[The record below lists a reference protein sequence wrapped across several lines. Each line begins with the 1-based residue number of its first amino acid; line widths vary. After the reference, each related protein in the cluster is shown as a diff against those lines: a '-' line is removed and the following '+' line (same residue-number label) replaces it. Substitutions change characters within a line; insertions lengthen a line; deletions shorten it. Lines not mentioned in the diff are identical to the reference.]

1 MSLYIVKRL
10 GQAVVALFFV
20 CLLVFMLIR
29 MAPGDPAELMS
40 PETASEEQIQALRVR
55 LGLDRPLAV
64 QFWRFLKDLA
74 QLNLG
79 TSFFYHKPVAEIIWL
94 HFPRTALLGGL
105 SLFFSLA
112 IGIPLGIIAAVK
124 EGRLADFVSMGL
136 AVIGQ
141 SVPVF
146 WLGLMLVLF
155 FSIKLNW
162 LPTSGT
168 GNWKHL
174 ILPVATLSAFTM
186 ALVSRLVRSGMLDIL
201 GEDYIRTARAKGLA
215 ETLVILRHGFS
226 NLMIPVITVVG
237 VSVGLLLAGSVVTE
251 SVFAWPGIGLMIM
264 TAVSARDYP
273 VIQASALF
281 VALIV
286 ISANLIVDLLYV
298 YLDPRIRLQ

>member
-1 MSLYIVKRL
+1 MIRYIVSRL

-20 CLLVFMLIR
+20 CLLVFLLIR
-29 MAPGDPAELMS
+29 AAPGDPAEMMS
-40 PETASEEQIQALRVR
+40 PETASAEQIQALRIR
-55 LGLDRPLAV
+55 LGLDRPLPI
-64 QFWRFLKDLA
+64 QFWRFLRDLA
-74 QLNLG
+74 DLNLG
-79 TSFFYHKPVAEIIWL
+79 ISFFYHKPVAQIIRL

-105 SLFFSLA
+105 SLLLSLA

-124 EGRLADFVSMGL
+124 EGRMADFVSMGL

-168 GNWKHL
+168 GGWQHL

-215 ETLVILRHGFS
+215 ESLVILRHGFR
-226 NLMIPVITVVG
+226 NLMIPVVTVVG
-237 VSVGLLLAGSVVTE
+237 VSVGILLAGSVVTE
-251 SVFAWPGIGLMIM
+251 SVFAWPGLGLMIM

-281 VALIV
+281 VAFIV
-286 ISANLIVDLLYV
+286 ICANLIVDILYV

>member
-1 MSLYIVKRL
+1 MILYVVQRL
-10 GQAVVALFFV
+10 GQAVISMFV
-20 CLLVFMLIR
+20 VSLVVFMLIR

-40 PETASEEQIQALRVR
+40 AETASEAEIQALRIQ
-55 LGLDRPLAV
+55 LGLNRPLPV
-64 QFWRFLKDLA
+64 QFSRFLKDLVN
-74 QLNLG
+74 LNLG
-79 TSFFYHKPVAEIIWL
+79 TSFFYQKPVAEIIWL
-94 HFPRTALLGGL
+94 HFPRTALLAGV
-105 SLFFSLA
+105 SLLLSLA
-112 IGIPLGIIAAVK
+112 IGIPLGIIAAVR

-146 WLGLMLVLF
+146 WLGLMFVLF

-168 GNWKHL
+168 GSWQHL
-174 ILPVATLSAFTM
+174 VLPVVTLSAFTM

-215 ETLVILRHGFS
+215 ESLVILRHGFR
-226 NLMIPVITVVG
+226 NLMIPVVTVVG
-237 VSVGLLLAGSVVTE
+237 LSVGILLAGSVVTE

-281 VALIV
+281 VAFVV
-286 ISANLIVDLLYV
+286 IWANLIVDLLYV
-298 YLDPRIRLQ
+298 YIDPRIRLQ